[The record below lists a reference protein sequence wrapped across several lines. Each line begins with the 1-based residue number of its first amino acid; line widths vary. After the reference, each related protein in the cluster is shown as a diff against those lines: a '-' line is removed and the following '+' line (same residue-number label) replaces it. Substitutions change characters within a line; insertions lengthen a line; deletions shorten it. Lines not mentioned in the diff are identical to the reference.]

1 MKKIFLALVS
11 LTLCGCGSNSAGNS
25 NGMTFRSDSLTM
37 SNFSSYLTITGT
49 NNTDN
54 YATNELVFNGSLSY
68 AKYQDVVL
76 TVSMNGSASKHSDMV
91 FTETVKLNLG
101 GYGRISGQYVNF
113 KVTAVSGT
121 VDYCF

>member
-1 MKKIFLALVS
+1 
-11 LTLCGCGSNSAGNS
+11 
-25 NGMTFRSDSLTM
+25 MTFHSDPLTM

-49 NNTDN
+49 NSIGN
-54 YATNELVFNGSLSY
+54 YATNELVFNGALSY

-76 TVSMNGSASKHSDMV
+76 TVSMNGSASSQSNTV

-121 VDYCF
+121 VDYWF